1 MTEIQR
7 YIHKAT
13 ERHNLSAEE
22 SARAFQI
29 VMNGGA
35 TPAQVAALLVA
46 LKMKG
51 ETPDEITGG
60 VRAMRV
66 KATPFPVEEKLK
78 SQLVD
83 TCGTGGDGAGTY
95 NISTAVALVLAACGV
110 PVAKHGNRAVSS
122 RSGSADVLKALGV
135 NIDASEALVQKSLK
149 TTGFCFLLAPRY
161 HPALRH
167 VAPTRQELGMRTIF
181 NLLGP
186 LANPAGAQKQ
196 LVGVY
201 QPEWLVPMAEVLKNL
216 GSTSAWVVHG
226 SDGLDELTV
235 TGSSRVAIL
244 KDGTIETK
252 EVHPEQAGLSVHDAK
267 NLKGGDAEHNASAL
281 RKLFGGK
288 PGAYRDIVLL
298 NVAAA
303 LVVAGA
309 AEDLKQGASRAAE
322 VIDNG
327 AANQTLDEVVRITNE
342 EVFGRD

>member
-1 MTEIQR
+1 MSEIQR

-13 ERHNLSAEE
+13 ERQNLSAEE

-29 VMNGGA
+29 IMSGGA

-60 VRAMRV
+60 VRALRL
-66 KATPFPVEEKLK
+66 KAKPFAVEENIKQ
-78 SQLVD
+78 QLVD

-95 NISTAVALVLAACGV
+95 NVSTAVALVLAACGV

-122 RSGSADVLKALGV
+122 RSGSADVLKALNV
-135 NIDASEALVQKSLK
+135 NIDASEEVMQKSLK
-149 TTGFCFLLAPRY
+149 NTGFCFLLAPRH
-161 HPALRH
+161 HPAMRH

-186 LANPAGAQKQ
+186 LANPAGVQRQ

-235 TGSSRVAIL
+235 TGSSRVAVL
-244 KDGTIETK
+244 KDGNIQTK
-252 EVHPEQAGLSVHDAK
+252 EIHPEQAGLAVYDAK
-267 NLKGGDAEHNASAL
+267 DLKGGDAEHNAAAV
-281 RKLFGGK
+281 RKLFDGK

-303 LVVAGA
+303 LVVAGVA
-309 AEDLKQGASRAAE
+309 DDLKQGVLRAAE
-322 VIDNG
+322 AIDKG
-327 AANQTLDEVVRITNE
+327 AANRTLDAVVAITNE